1 MDFLRKLESIAEIPE
16 NYYLVTLDVKSLY
29 TSISNFER
37 IKAVK
42 MSHENFTK
50 ETIATKVITTLLA
63 LILNLKNFIFNF
75 KNFLQTKG
83 CAMGTICAPS
93 YGNYYEPF

>member
-1 MDFLRKLESIAEIPE
+1 MDFLFKLESIAEIPE

-50 ETIATKVITTLLA
+50 KTISTKVITTLLA
-63 LILNLKNFIFNF
+63 LILNL
-75 KNFLQTKG
+75 
-83 CAMGTICAPS
+83 
-93 YGNYYEPF
+93 